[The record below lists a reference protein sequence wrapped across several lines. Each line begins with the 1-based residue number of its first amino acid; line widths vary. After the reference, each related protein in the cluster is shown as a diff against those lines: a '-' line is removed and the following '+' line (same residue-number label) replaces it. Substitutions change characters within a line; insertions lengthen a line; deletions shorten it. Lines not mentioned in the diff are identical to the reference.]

1 MISKIFNFVST
12 ILVSAILITIYD
24 RLVQPVV
31 MVMSEEHRRGLRGNE
46 NNDNNSVSESKA
58 LPNPSFAIV
67 EEVTRTKAS
76 SCSKF
81 NENENSCNSN
91 SDEHGNACR
100 YCVDHESI
108 NRVCVSDVSIE
119 YRFAPCNN
127 WICHVSD
134 EPEKSDVTACE
145 RI

>member
-31 MVMSEEHRRGLRGNE
+31 MVMSEEYRRGLRDND

-76 SCSKF
+76 CSKF
-81 NENENSCNSN
+81 NKDEISCNSN
-91 SDEHGNACR
+91 TDEHGNACR

-134 EPEKSDVTACE
+134 EPDKSDVTACE

>member
-24 RLVQPVV
+24 RLVQPA
-31 MVMSEEHRRGLRGNE
+31 VMSEEYRRGLRGND
-46 NNDNNSVSESKA
+46 NNGNNSVSEIKA
-58 LPNPSFAIV
+58 LPNDPFAIV
-67 EEVTRTKAS
+67 KEGTRTKAS
-76 SCSKF
+76 CSKF
-81 NENENSCNSN
+81 NKDENSCNSN
-91 SDEHGNACR
+91 TDEHGNACR
-100 YCVDHESI
+100 SCVDHESI

-134 EPEKSDVTACE
+134 EPDKSDVTACE